1 MQLASIENA
10 TKRGNVKTSFRQ
22 ILADSHVSAVA
33 IVVLLLWSLDYLLDA
48 VWDPTLQA
56 VSYLATAAAI
66 LGLPTPPLFTFAR
79 RTILITS
86 IAYVIYALISFA
98 AAWFLARWVYGAGPL
113 SSLKSYRE
121 RLARR
126 SHA

>member
-1 MQLASIENA
+1 M
-10 TKRGNVKTSFRQ
+10 KTSFRQ

-33 IVVLLLWSLDYLLDA
+33 IVVLLLWSLDFLLDA
-48 VWDPTLQA
+48 VWNPTLEA
-56 VSYLATAAAI
+56 VSYLATAVAI
-66 LGLPTPPLFTFAR
+66 LGFPVPPLFTFAR
-79 RTILITS
+79 RTMLITS
-86 IAYVIYALISFA
+86 VSYVFDALISFA

-121 RLARR
+121 RLPGR

>member
-1 MQLASIENA
+1 
-10 TKRGNVKTSFRQ
+10 VKTSFRQ
-22 ILADSHVSAVA
+22 ILTDSHVSAVA
-33 IVVLLLWSLDYLLDA
+33 IVVLLLWSLNYLLDA

-56 VSYLATAAAI
+56 VSYLATAVAI

-79 RTILITS
+79 RTMLITS
-86 IAYVIYALISFA
+86 ISYVIYALISFA

-126 SHA
+126 SHV

>member
-1 MQLASIENA
+1 MRTSI
-10 TKRGNVKTSFRQ
+10 RQ

-33 IVVLLLWSLDYLLDA
+33 IVVLLIWSVDFLLNA
-48 VWDPTLQA
+48 VWDPVLQA
-56 VSYLATAAAI
+56 VSYLAAAVAI

-86 IAYVIYALISFA
+86 VSYVFDAFVSFA
-98 AAWFLARWVYGAGPL
+98 AAWLLARWIYGAGPL
-113 SSLKSYRE
+113 SSLKYYRE